1 MNLATNIFMKFEI
14 NKNSQQPI
22 YAQVMDF
29 IKEKI
34 ASGEWEVGYRLPP
47 EDIFAQDLA
56 ISRGTLRKAI
66 KLLVD
71 EHVLETVHGKGTFVK
86 EVNFESEFLSVVLNT
101 AEQLNWFGLDFSSK
115 VIEQKIIVCEEEKL
129 IEKLKINDGTKVIF
143 SRKSYSKNGEIIAIQ
158 DSYVPVDKV
167 AALRNVNKLQ
177 GVELY
182 YSNHKIAYQSPPQ
195 SVIDIFNIKNE
206 GPFVCDFYTVM
217 DEMGVPIEY
226 KRSWFRY
233 LHNGTNKILEK

>member
-1 MNLATNIFMKFEI
+1 MSLATNIFMKFEI
-14 NKNSQQPI
+14 DKNSQQPI
-22 YAQVMDF
+22 YAQVMEF

-66 KLLVD
+66 KLLVN

-129 IEKLKINDGTKVIF
+129 IEKLKINSGAKVIF
-143 SRKSYSKNGEIIAIQ
+143 SRRSYSKDGEIIAIQ

-206 GPFVCDFYTVM
+206 EPFVCDFYTVM
-217 DEMGVPIEY
+217 DELGVPIEY

-233 LHNGTNKILEK
+233 LHNGTSKILGK